1 MGAVELRSRE
11 WEGPR
16 GERCK
21 DGFWFSGF
29 STEGCGDLYEGRE
42 TGKGGVPGG
51 SDEFDQAGMY
61 RSGWGGESEAV
72 VSLALGPCRQR
83 AKGDERF
90 WWQGLGGEEDR
101 SGQRR

>member
-72 VSLALGPCRQR
+72 VSLHGGR
-83 AKGDERF
+83 AGK
-90 WWQGLGGEEDR
+90 
-101 SGQRR
+101 GQRETRGFGGKD